1 MITEEYLKNHFIN
14 AYFVDNERTQ
24 IAILST
30 DPEEGKK
37 VIETVIEYDMEHPFC
52 QALFTIVDLDGLHE
66 STYQRNLQERKM
78 FEEMVLRIARKDG
91 IIVETNKVDSK
102 FFNMMVES
110 IFNHKED
117 DKETIFA
124 LKIALFELDFIKESK
139 NNELKSKLRKSKTV
153 YETMVVA
160 FEMFELTK

>member
-37 VIETVIEYDMEHPFC
+37 VIETIIEYDMEHPFC
-52 QALFTIVDLDGLHE
+52 QALFTQVDLDGLHE
-66 STYQRNLQERKM
+66 ATYQRNQHERKM

-91 IIVETNKVDSK
+91 IIVETNKADSK
-102 FFNMMVES
+102 FFNMMIDS

-117 DKETIFA
+117 DKESLFA
-124 LKIALFELDFIKESK
+124 LKIALFELDFIKDSK
-139 NNELKSKLRKSKTV
+139 DKDKKAEMRKAQTPIEV
-153 YETMVVA
+153 LQIA
-160 FEMFELTK
+160 FSMK